1 MEQKRRN
8 SMSKFFHPHLSRR
21 KKQIK
26 EKKKLLPKRYCFAQP
41 HRRAQPPFA
50 ATLLLFIHLLLKK
63 IRYSR

>member
-26 EKKKLLPKRYCFAQP
+26 EKKRSYCQNATALPSHTAVRSRRRRSPP
-41 HRRAQPPFA
+41 HCCYS
-50 ATLLLFIHLLLKK
+50 FIFF
-63 IRYSR
+63 

>member
-26 EKKKLLPKRYCFAQP
+26 EKKRSYCQNATALPSHTAP
-41 HRRAQPPFA
+41 VRRHTAV
-50 ATLLLFIHLLLKK
+50 IHSSSFKK